1 VVPPPCLRDPLA
13 SLSCSARGSHRSE
26 ILAALELLIT
36 GFQSEFDNDSVDL
49 VEGLSYTPTMPVTI
63 NVHAAKTQF
72 SKLLARVIAGEEI
85 IIAKAGRPVARL
97 APIGRQTAKKRV
109 AGIDRGKI
117 RMSKDFDVMTAR
129 ELEDWYRTDNRL
141 K

>member
-1 VVPPPCLRDPLA
+1 VSRTTSDGA
-13 SLSCSARGSHRSE
+13 
-26 ILAALELLIT
+26 
-36 GFQSEFDNDSVDL
+36 VDL
-49 VEGLSYTPTMPVTI
+49 VFGLSYIERMTVTI

-85 IIAKAGRPVARL
+85 IIAKAGKPVARL

-109 AGIDRGKI
+109 PGIDKGKI
-117 RMSKDFDVMTAR
+117 WMAKYFDVMTAR
-129 ELEDWYRTDNRL
+129 ELEDWYQTDNRL